1 MYRPSPDRDLANLK
15 PRPKSAPRYAR
26 RYKYPAARKT
36 VFKNIRCYK
45 YEARPATPKDYFPRP
60 KSSNRYVF
68 AGRPVIIA
76 GPNPYQKR
84 SVFKPAERYV
94 CKSRETRVPTERTSN
109 DKKQI
114 FRFGVSIYLWEKSRP
129 ECPTVAKYSF
139 FKVLI
144 WFFICFVVL

>member
-1 MYRPSPDRDLANLK
+1 MYRPSPDRDLTNLK

-94 CKSRETRVPTERTSN
+94 CKTRETRVPTERTSN
-109 DKKQI
+109 DKKTI
-114 FRFGVSIYLWEKSRP
+114 FRFICGRNYGQNVLQLRKIRFSR
-129 ECPTVAKYSF
+129 S
-139 FKVLI
+139 
-144 WFFICFVVL
+144 

>member
-1 MYRPSPDRDLANLK
+1 MYRPRPTSAKNLK
-15 PRPKSAPRYAR
+15 PRPKSGARYAR
-26 RYKYPAARKT
+26 RYKYPTSKKS

-94 CKSRETRVPTERTSN
+94 CKTREARVPAERTSN

-114 FRFGVSIYLWEKSRP
+114 FRFICGRNQGQN
-129 ECPTVAKYSF
+129 
-139 FKVLI
+139 VL
-144 WFFICFVVL
+144 